1 MGRDQLWERALLC
14 TERALQSGAL
24 VPLATTLENLP
35 GEDATTFEL
44 RHLAG
49 ATPKHL
55 REAGPKPNPFRPWD
69 QRLEVDQIGDDHVVI
84 LNKFPVQI
92 GHMLLITRDW
102 APQNGWLNASDWSAL
117 I

>member
-24 VPLATTLENLP
+24 VPLATTLEDLP
-35 GEDATTFEL
+35 GEEATTFEL

-55 REAGPKPNPFRPWD
+55 REAGPSPILF
-69 QRLEVDQIGDDHVVI
+69 DHGI
-84 LNKFPVQI
+84 
-92 GHMLLITRDW
+92 
-102 APQNGWLNASDWSAL
+102 NGLRSIRSEKTMS
-117 I
+117 

>member
-69 QRLEVDQIGDDHVVI
+69 QRLEVDQIGDEPRSDSEQVSCSDRSYVV
-84 LNKFPVQI
+84 NYP
-92 GHMLLITRDW
+92 
-102 APQNGWLNASDWSAL
+102 
-117 I
+117 